1 MLLLTVQRKISF
13 AFSSFIGRKKEA
25 IPSLEPEEGSE
36 ILFLLLK
43 EITSFFSQ
51 PQWLGPQAS
60 SMVLSF
66 DGSVYRMSMLLLSIC
81 LGKESKLISECEKL
95 ADSISDCDFTS
106 K

>member
-1 MLLLTVQRKISF
+1 
-13 AFSSFIGRKKEA
+13 
-25 IPSLEPEEGSE
+25 
-36 ILFLLLK
+36 
-43 EITSFFSQ
+43 
-51 PQWLGPQAS
+51 
-60 SMVLSF
+60 MVLSF